1 MGEIL
6 LDRRKASRTP
16 VQVPVGSDI
25 GWDHTWNLSPQGM
38 YVETGRE
45 LPLGTALEFTL
56 SVPDGEAPLPVTG
69 RIVRTGN
76 IAVEPRGFGVAF
88 TSVDPAARDRL
99 TGYLQH
105 FILRSSA
112 A

>member
-6 LDRRKASRTP
+6 LDRRRASRTP
-16 VQVPVGSDI
+16 VVVPVGSDI

-38 YVETGRE
+38 YVETGKE
-45 LPLGTALEFTL
+45 LPLGAALEFSL
-56 SVPDGEAPLPVTG
+56 GVPDGESPLPVTG

-76 IAVEPRGFGVAF
+76 IAVEPRGYGVAF
-88 TSVDPAARDRL
+88 TSVDPAAHDRL
-99 TGYLQH
+99 TDYLQH

>member
-25 GWDHTWNLSPQGM
+25 GWDHTWNLSAQGM
-38 YVETGRE
+38 YVETGKE
-45 LPLGTALEFTL
+45 MHLGAALEFIL
-56 SVPDGEAPLPVTG
+56 GVPDGEAPLPVTG

-76 IAVEPRGFGVAF
+76 IAVEPRGYGVVF
-88 TSVDPAARDRL
+88 TSVPPAVCDRI
-99 TGYLQH
+99 TDYLQH
-105 FILRSSA
+105 FILRSPA

>member
-6 LDRRKASRTP
+6 LDRRKTSRTP

-38 YVETGRE
+38 YVETGKD
-45 LPLGTALEFTL
+45 LPLGAALEFIL
-56 SVPDGEAPLPVTG
+56 GVPDGEAPVPVTG

-76 IAVEPRGFGVAF
+76 IAVEPRGYGVVF
-88 TSVDPAARDRL
+88 TSVHPAVRDRL

-105 FILRSSA
+105 FILRSSKA
-112 A
+112 

>member
-6 LDRRKASRTP
+6 VDRRKASRIP
-16 VQVPVGSDI
+16 VQVPVGSDH

-38 YVETGRE
+38 YVETGRK
-45 LPLGTALEFTL
+45 LALGTALEFVL
-56 SVPDGEAPLPVTG
+56 SVPDGQAPLPISG

-88 TSVDPAARDRL
+88 TSVNPAARDRL

-105 FILRSSA
+105 FTLRSSA

>member
-6 LDRRKASRTP
+6 LDRRKAGRTP
-16 VQVPVGSDI
+16 VQVPVGFDI

-45 LPLGTALEFTL
+45 LPLGSALEFTL
-56 SVPDGEAPLPVTG
+56 GVPDGEAPLPVTG

-76 IAVEPRGFGVAF
+76 IAVEPRGFGVVF
-88 TSVDPAARDRL
+88 TSVDSAAHDRL
-99 TGYLQH
+99 TGYLQR

>member
-16 VQVPVGSDI
+16 VLVPVGSDI
-25 GWDHTWNLSPQGM
+25 GWDRTWNLSPQGM
-38 YVETGRE
+38 YVETGKE
-45 LPLGTALEFTL
+45 MPLGAAVEFIL
-56 SVPDGEAPLPVTG
+56 GVPDGEAPLPVTG
-69 RIVRTGN
+69 RIVRTGD
-76 IAVEPRGFGVAF
+76 IAVEPRGYGVLF
-88 TSVDPAARDRL
+88 TSVPPAARDRL

-105 FILRSSA
+105 FILRSPA